1 MKKTMILG
9 MAFSAIAMI
18 NGHAIAGDD
27 QYPATNFQ
35 PKIIYQDDSVS
46 HHQSASAEV
55 TFDSEYPAA
64 YFQPKVI
71 YQSDEPMTAAKQA
84 VEFDPDYP
92 AAYFQPKKI
101 YP

>member
-9 MAFSAIAMI
+9 MAVTAIATI
-18 NGHAIAGDD
+18 NHQAIAADE

-46 HHQSASAEV
+46 QNSAPAAMS
-55 TFDSEYPAA
+55 DSEYPAA

-71 YQSDEPMTAAKQA
+71 YQSDESITAAKQA